1 MMIRVIYSCLR
12 GCKFVDSQLLAIE
25 MIMFI
30 ARETSDE
37 IKLMRV
43 LPYLM
48 SLLDV
53 TDIVVAKYALNS
65 IIDLFYLF
73 IDPFQNEE
81 QTSYYQVFL

>member
-1 MMIRVIYSCLR
+1 
-12 GCKFVDSQLLAIE
+12 

-53 TDIVVAKYALNS
+53 TDIVVATYALNS
-65 IIDLFYLF
+65 IIDLFSLF

>member
-1 MMIRVIYSCLR
+1 
-12 GCKFVDSQLLAIE
+12 